1 VKVGYSGIAFTP
13 LKQPAI
19 PVFLKLPVF
28 TRQPLIFCLDLFLFR
43 PAHALNA
50 SSHPKTK
57 TRGNP

>member
-1 VKVGYSGIAFTP
+1 MP

-28 TRQPLIFCLDLFLFR
+28 ARQALIFCLDLLLFR
-43 PAHALNA
+43 PPNARNA